1 MRHIPIKT
9 PIIMESLRRLDLI
22 IDTKLLI
29 PGIVPAD
36 KRIQKI
42 THTQKRLV
50 RTYYLHHSR
59 VDTSQRS
66 PLS

>member
-1 MRHIPIKT
+1 
-9 PIIMESLRRLDLI
+9 MESLRRLDLI

-36 KRIQKI
+36 KRIQQI
-42 THTQKRLV
+42 TRMQKRLV
-50 RTYYLHHSR
+50 STYHLHHSR

-66 PLS
+66 SLS